1 MNKQHI
7 YSSERMIKSLSVIF
21 FITIVAQLI
30 ILPAMP
36 SPTQLFSK
44 SVVEKEDLSLEEPP
58 INHFLADSPWAESH
72 RNSYCQASSPFPGP
86 VTATKL
92 EYAHQTMRFDVPI
105 TLSFSEK
112 YPDGKWVIWGSTVG
126 LIGRVFKIDPDTF
139 DFIDQYIP
147 QLEENAP
154 LNMAPSITGAYNIL
168 DNNGTF
174 FVLNNNHC
182 GIDAF
187 SDVDSNIS
195 TSDIVLKNRFIVP
208 DKNLQYPDD
217 EKIVGITMTYDG
229 MIAFVTNLG
238 TVGVVSRN
246 LSLDSAHYLVL
257 NHKGLD
263 RPEEVSNSLASDE
276 DGGIYVVTDQLMYR
290 VQWTGHELTLETSL
304 GAWTAEYE
312 IGEGQQAGRLGNGSG
327 STPSLMGTGNQD
339 KFVVLTDGQ
348 EIMHLVLMWRDKV
361 PDDWTPIAPG
371 KDIRIAAEIPVTFG
385 DIDTNISYS
394 EQSVLVQGYSAV
406 VVNNRLGWDR
416 LRQLP
421 QSFQPFAM
429 IISNLPGV
437 APYGIEKF
445 TWNAITRK
453 LTTTWVNQELS
464 LPNGIPSMS
473 TDTGLIYCIG
483 QRNAV
488 WTLEAIRWD
497 TGISAFF
504 YELTPCERD
513 NSFYAA
519 TEIGPDC
526 SIYTGTLFGI
536 AQFRSVN

>member
-1 MNKQHI
+1 
-7 YSSERMIKSLSVIF
+7 
-21 FITIVAQLI
+21 
-30 ILPAMP
+30 
-36 SPTQLFSK
+36 
-44 SVVEKEDLSLEEPP
+44 
-58 INHFLADSPWAESH
+58 
-72 RNSYCQASSPFPGP
+72 
-86 VTATKL
+86 
-92 EYAHQTMRFDVPI
+92 MRLDVPI
-105 TLSFSEK
+105 TLAFSEP

-126 LIGRVFKIDPDTF
+126 LLGRVFKIDPETF

-147 QLEENAP
+147 QVEEDAP
-154 LNMAPSITGAYNIL
+154 FNTAPSITGAYNIL

-174 FVLNNNHC
+174 FVLNTNHC

-187 SDVDSNIS
+187 GDADPNIS

-208 DKNLQYPDD
+208 DTNLQHPEK
-217 EKIVGITMTYDG
+217 EKIVGLTMTYDG
-229 MIAFVTNLG
+229 MIAFVTDLG
-238 TVGVVSRN
+238 TVGVVSHN
-246 LSLDSAHYLVL
+246 LSTDSAQYLVL

-263 RPEEVSNSLASDE
+263 RPEEVTNSLAADE

-290 VQWTGHELTLETSL
+290 IQWTGNELTYETSL

-327 STPSLMGTGNQD
+327 STPSLMGTGDQD

-348 EIMHLVLMWRDKV
+348 EVMHLVLMWRDV
-361 PDDWTPIAPG
+361 IPDDWTSISPG

-385 DIDTNISYS
+385 DSNTNISYS

-406 VVNNRLGWDR
+406 VVNNRLGWDI

-421 QSFQPFAM
+421 PKLQPFAM
-429 IISNLPGV
+429 VISNLPGV

-445 TWNAITRK
+445 TWNPSKGK
-453 LTTTWVNQELS
+453 LTTTWVNQEVS

-483 QRNAV
+483 QRNSA

-497 TGISAFF
+497 TGESAFF
-504 YELTPCERD
+504 YKMTPRERE

-519 TEIGPDC
+519 TEIGPDS
-526 SIYTGTLFGI
+526 SIYTGTIFGI
-536 AQFRSVN
+536 SQFRPAN